1 MLMRMGAFI
10 LGISLQFSAFA
21 ADQAPAKS
29 AAKPA
34 AKAAGK
40 TEAAPAATTAK
51 KSLYDRLGGKDAI
64 TAVVGEFL
72 SNVISDARINTYF
85 KNTNAEN
92 LKTKLVSQIC
102 EATGGPCKYQGM
114 DMKLAHTPANL
125 KRASSGVH
133 DKIGETEFNALVEDL
148 TKALDKFNVPAAE
161 KTELITALGGM
172 KADIL
177 GGGKKQM

>member
-1 MLMRMGAFI
+1 MWMRISVLI
-10 LGISLQFSAFA
+10 LSMSMNFLAMA
-21 ADQAPAKS
+21 AEKTAAKP

-34 AKAAGK
+34 AKAASK
-40 TEAAPAATTAK
+40 AETTPASTAAK

-72 SNVISDARINTYF
+72 NNVTADARINTFF

-114 DMKLAHTPANL
+114 DMKTAHTPANL
-125 KRASSGVH
+125 KRASSGAH
-133 DKIGETEFNALVEDL
+133 DKIGETEFAALVEDL
-148 TKALDKFNVPAAE
+148 SKALDKFNVPATE
-161 KTELITALGGM
+161 KTELLTALGGM